1 MGDFLTGFFAQ
12 IWRIFQMPCG
22 LFGLTFGDILI
33 GGFVVTIGI
42 VIIQNVAIT
51 SGTAFQKS
59 TGGGISWYKR
69 YKSKDSGEKY
79 EYTYTYKG

>member
-1 MGDFLTGFFAQ
+1 MGDFLTGFFVQ

-42 VIIQNVAIT
+42 AIIQNVAIT

-59 TGGGISWYKR
+59 TGGAIRWHKR
-69 YKSKDSGEKY
+69 YKAKEAKEAKGKDK
-79 EYTYTYKG
+79 